1 MAERAQRKR
10 ATRPLIEH
18 AFQLARELEAST
30 LLVEAD
36 PLRGGRTIQSVREE
50 ERVVWLVR
58 GEREPPVELGR
69 RDRLVRMPELALTRL
84 SRRHLGLFL
93 SVIHGHVEQDE
104 RVVLLMGSRGSRSLD
119 TLTVADPPEEL
130 RWLRSGR
137 WPSKSEPAA
146 LHTLARVIDLCLRFS
161 SEGREGRSI
170 GTLFV
175 LGSQERLSRHLR
187 QLILNP
193 MRGHL
198 RRERN
203 IQRPELTETLREL
216 SALDGAFVV
225 SPRGVVESA
234 GTYVD
239 ARAKNVRLKPGAGSR
254 HAAAAAITSVAP
266 ATAVVLSESSGTVT
280 VFHEGLPV
288 LELET
293 AQRARQRPR
302 AIE

>member
-1 MAERAQRKR
+1 MR
-10 ATRPLIEH
+10 
-18 AFQLARELEAST
+18 
-30 LLVEAD
+30 LL
-36 PLRGGRTIQSVREE
+36 
-50 ERVVWLVR
+50 
-58 GEREPPVELGR
+58 
-69 RDRLVRMPELALTRL
+69 
-84 SRRHLGLFL
+84 
-93 SVIHGHVEQDE
+93 
-104 RVVLLMGSRGSRSLD
+104 LLMGSRGSTTLD

-130 RWLRSGR
+130 AWLKRGR
-137 WPSKSEPAA
+137 WPGKREPAA
-146 LHTLARVIDLCLRFS
+146 LQTLARILDLALRFS
-161 SEGREGRSI
+161 AEGREGRSI

-175 LGSQERLSRHLR
+175 LGPPERMGRHLR

-254 HAAAAAITSVAP
+254 HAAGAAISSVAP
-266 ATAVVLSESSGTVT
+266 AVAVVLSESSGSVT
-280 VFHEGLPV
+280 VFHEGVAV

-302 AIE
+302 AVD